1 MNKNTPKSTLFELLA
16 HLEGAYAP
24 NTLRAYQAD
33 MLEFIAYCEK
43 AGNYAMPASPS
54 TVASFLMQTVSQ
66 GIKTATIR
74 RKASSISAIH
84 RLIGDDTT

>member
-43 AGNYAMPASPS
+43 AGNCAMPASPS
-54 TVASFLMQTVSQ
+54 TVASFRHEWIWCAKPTQSVVA
-66 GIKTATIR
+66 TAW
-74 RKASSISAIH
+74 A
-84 RLIGDDTT
+84 